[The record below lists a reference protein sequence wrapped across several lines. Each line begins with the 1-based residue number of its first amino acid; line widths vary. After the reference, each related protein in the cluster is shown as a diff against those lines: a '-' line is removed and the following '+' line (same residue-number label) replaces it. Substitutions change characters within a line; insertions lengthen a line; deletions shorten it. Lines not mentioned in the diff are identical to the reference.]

1 MYCLP
6 PSLLDSSGKYRNP
19 VGHTVNA
26 QLMSKDWPNNLIDT
40 AEVYEYNN
48 ETLTINNSHKT
59 DGLENNLDN
68 SHYSFQRTLNYT
80 VDGSMTI

>member
-1 MYCLP
+1 
-6 PSLLDSSGKYRNP
+6 
-19 VGHTVNA
+19 
-26 QLMSKDWPNNLIDT
+26 MSKDWPNNLIDT

-80 VDGSMTI
+80 VDGSMTIWDGNIKKIAFLLSGNLVK